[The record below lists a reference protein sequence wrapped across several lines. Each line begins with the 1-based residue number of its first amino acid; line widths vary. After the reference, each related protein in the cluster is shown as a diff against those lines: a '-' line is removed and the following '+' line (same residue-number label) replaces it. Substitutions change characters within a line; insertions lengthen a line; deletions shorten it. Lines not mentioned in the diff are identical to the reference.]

1 MSKLPGLTILSKD
14 PEIDNKAVTFV
25 NIDNTDQNEPIFIA
39 GTALDVYEEN
49 NTSII
54 NSSEIDHIAHGKFSK
69 LSLVTMKDEKIDGF
83 KQNENGIE
91 HVGIFSYVYIDN
103 ETGQLKSNT
112 FDNYFKDNPPE

>member
-69 LSLVTMKDEKIDGF
+69 LSLVTMKDKKIDGI
-83 KQNENGIE
+83 KDMPT
-91 HVGIFSYVYIDN
+91 GIFSYVYIDN

>member
-14 PEIDNKAVTFV
+14 PEINNKEVTFV
-25 NIDNTDQNEPIFIA
+25 NIDNTDQVEPIFIA
-39 GTALDVYEEN
+39 GTATDVYEN
-49 NTSII
+49 DNITL

-69 LSLVTMKDEKIDGF
+69 LSLVTMKNKKIDGV